1 MPDIGRFCNEFAAGS
16 SRRLFRLPASWGF
29 VVQNARLL
37 GAFGFSLQNRPI
49 PGTPAW
55 WNGYARLHAW

>member
-37 GAFGFSLQNRPI
+37 GAFGFSPQNRPI

-55 WNGYARLHAW
+55 WNGYSRLHAW